1 MSSVATSENPA
12 RGGVPD
18 SPGPLPRGRRRR
30 GLGTEPMTCPPDAF
44 RSGDGVI
51 RLEPGQAVITTWGA
65 RLT

>member
-1 MSSVATSENPA
+1 
-12 RGGVPD
+12 
-18 SPGPLPRGRRRR
+18 
-30 GLGTEPMTCPPDAF
+30 MTGPPDAF